1 MPLLIN
7 EAANPFSSIYNID
20 IALKLITLLLF
31 SPTYEQFWPILKV
44 WHRCSHTQEPDS
56 IFIPPQSFS
65 SLFLLRKCTRV
76 FFLPCHLPDP
86 WASSAPPT
94 RSPLKPTHSIC
105 WHTSLTLD
113 NLLAV
118 SRAAGAE
125 VWQLLIVRVIFIEWH
140 LKGNLRLSLLHWWAE
155 PDWVLLIP
163 ASLLLLQVQNKRQ
176 SRNRGCCVHQI
187 HHLTPVLW
195 RWVYAKE
202 FLLIKLMWATFW
214 TNVAT
219 DI

>member
-1 MPLLIN
+1 MLLLIN
-7 EAANPFSSIYNID
+7 EAVDPLSSIYNVD

-31 SPTYEQFWPILKV
+31 SPTYKQFWPILKA
-44 WHRCSHTQEPDS
+44 WHGCSHTQEPDS

-65 SLFLLRKCTRV
+65 SLFLPQKCTHV
-76 FFLPCHLPDP
+76 FFLLCHLPDP

-94 RSPLKPTHSIC
+94 RSPLKPTHRIC
-105 WHTSLTLD
+105 WHTSHSSF
-113 NLLAV
+113 

-125 VWQLLIVRVIFIEWH
+125 VWQRLIVRVIFKEWH

-163 ASLLLLQVQNKRQ
+163 ASLLLLQVQNKLQ

-202 FLLIKLMWATFW
+202 FLLIKLMWASIW
-214 TNVAT
+214 ANVAT